1 MIHLRS
7 DWILS
12 QKKIR
17 QNEALK
23 NKKNACGHRKQNG
36 VFQQKHNIFFK
47 KTGSPACSLAIIDN
61 LILLYS
67 KFLLPIKRILIADT
81 ATEK

>member
-1 MIHLRS
+1 MLADTAS
-7 DWILS
+7 
-12 QKKIR
+12 KIGFF
-17 QNEALK
+17 NK
-23 NKKNACGHRKQNG
+23 NI
-36 VFQQKHNIFFK
+36 IFFL

-67 KFLLPIKRILIADT
+67 KFLLPIKRTIIADT